1 MQFSINIFLILT
13 DRNRIHIQIL
23 IMSQQNCLSHCLEK
37 LSFLFAPNSIVENQ
51 YKSLHRFDGL
61 THGSEIKD
69 NTTFVHAS
77 PILFRL

>member
-1 MQFSINIFLILT
+1 MQFSNNIFLILT

-23 IMSQQNCLSHCLEK
+23 IMSQQNCLEK
-37 LSFLFAPNSIVENQ
+37 LSFLFAPNFIVENQ

-69 NTTFVHAS
+69 ITTFVHAS